1 MISHLRSSESSSASE
16 ILCAN
21 LAQGIHAAAQP
32 LAVLLASLSND
43 YTDRMNTNE
52 LRELTASSAAEIKRV
67 CTLFSCLQQLV
78 LAESIKPQLSPTPL
92 LPLLAYA
99 ADGVNLLFQQ
109 DGISLRS
116 VLPDTCPPVLIHRS
130 RTLQALSRV
139 LLIVHGLSRAQ
150 DTVELIASAFADGV
164 QIVIQNLN
172 LSADPINAETRLSMA
187 VAEANMRSQQARL
200 SLILQPFT
208 VCIELPKAPVASW

>member
-1 MISHLRSSESSSASE
+1 MISHPRSSQPSSASE
-16 ILCAN
+16 ILCSN

-32 LAVLLASLSND
+32 LAVLLASLSKDN
-43 YTDRMNTNE
+43 TDPMNSDE
-52 LRELTASSAAEIKRV
+52 LRELTASSAVEVQRV
-67 CTLFSCLQQLV
+67 CALFSSLQQLV
-78 LAESIKPQLSPTPL
+78 MAESIEPQLSATPL

-116 VLPDTCPPVLIHRS
+116 VLPATCPPVLIHRG

-139 LLIVHGLSRAQ
+139 LLIVHGLSRAH
-150 DTVELIASAFADGV
+150 DTVELIASASANAV

-172 LSADPINAETRLSMA
+172 LSAAAINADERLSMA
-187 VAEANMRSQQARL
+187 VAEANMRSQQAVL
-200 SLILQPFT
+200 SLSLQPFT
-208 VCIELPKAPVASW
+208 VCIELTRAPFAY

>member
-1 MISHLRSSESSSASE
+1 MISHLSESSSASE
-16 ILCAN
+16 ILCSN

-32 LAVLLASLSND
+32 LAVLLASLSKD
-43 YTDRMNTNE
+43 YTDRMNSDE
-52 LRELTASSAAEIKRV
+52 LRELTASSAAEVQRV
-67 CTLFSCLQQLV
+67 CTLFGCLQQLV
-78 LAESIKPQLSPTPL
+78 MAESIKPQLSPIPL

-116 VLPDTCPPVLIHRS
+116 VLPDTCPPVLIHRA

-139 LLIVHGLSRAQ
+139 LLIVHGLSRSR
-150 DTVELIASAFADGV
+150 DTVELIASASANAV

-172 LSADPINAETRLSMA
+172 LSAVMINSEARLSMA
-187 VAEANMRSQQARL
+187 VAEANMRSQQAAL
-200 SLILQPFT
+200 SLSLQPFT
-208 VCIELPKAPVASW
+208 VCIELPRAPFAY

>member
-16 ILCAN
+16 ILCSN

-32 LAVLLASLSND
+32 LAVLLASLSKD
-43 YTDRMNTNE
+43 YTDRMNTDE
-52 LRELTASSAAEIKRV
+52 LRQLTASSAAEVKRV
-67 CTLFSCLQQLV
+67 CTLFSYLQQLV
-78 LAESIKPQLSPTPL
+78 LSESIKPQLSPTAL

-116 VLPDTCPPVLIHRS
+116 VLPDTCPPVLIHRA
-130 RTLQALSRV
+130 RTLEVLSRV

-150 DTVELIASAFADGV
+150 DTVELLASASLNAV

-172 LSADPINAETRLSMA
+172 LSVDMINAETRLSMA
-187 VAEANMRSQQARL
+187 VAEANMRSQQGGL

-208 VCIELPKAPVASW
+208 VCIELPRSSFAY

>member
-1 MISHLRSSESSSASE
+1 MLYS
-16 ILCAN
+16 N

-32 LAVLLASLSND
+32 LAVLLASLSKD
-43 YTDRMNTNE
+43 YTDRMNTDE
-52 LRELTASSAAEIKRV
+52 LRQLTASSATEVKRV
-67 CTLFSCLQQLV
+67 CTLFSYLQQLV
-78 LAESIKPQLSPTPL
+78 LSESIKPQLSPTAL

-116 VLPDTCPPVLIHRS
+116 VLPDTCPPVLIHRA
-130 RTLQALSRV
+130 RTLEVLSRV
-139 LLIVHGLSRAQ
+139 LLIAHGLSRAQ
-150 DTVELIASAFADGV
+150 DTVELLASASLNSV

-172 LSADPINAETRLSMA
+172 LSVDTINADTRLSMA

-208 VCIELPKAPVASW
+208 VCIELPTAPFASW

>member
-1 MISHLRSSESSSASE
+1 MISHPTSRESSSASE
-16 ILCAN
+16 ILCSN

-32 LAVLLASLSND
+32 LAVLRASLSKG
-43 YTDRMNTNE
+43 YTDRMNSDE
-52 LRELTASSAAEIKRV
+52 LRELAASSAAEVQRV

-78 LAESIKPQLSPTPL
+78 MAESIKPQLSLTPL

-99 ADGVNLLFQQ
+99 AEGVNLLFQQ

-116 VLPDTCPPVLIHRS
+116 VLPDTCPPVLIHRA

-150 DTVELIASAFADGV
+150 DTVELIASASANEV

-172 LSADPINAETRLSMA
+172 LSVATINPEARLSMA
-187 VAEANMRSQQARL
+187 VAEANMRSQQAGL
-200 SLILQPFT
+200 SLSLQPFT
-208 VCIELPKAPVASW
+208 VCIELPRAPFA

>member
-1 MISHLRSSESSSASE
+1 MISQPRSSESSSASE
-16 ILCAN
+16 ILCSN

-32 LAVLLASLSND
+32 LAVLLASLSKD
-43 YTDRMNTNE
+43 YTDRMNSDE
-52 LRELTASSAAEIKRV
+52 LRKLTASSAAEVQRV
-67 CTLFSCLQQLV
+67 CTLFSCLQHLV
-78 LAESIKPQLSPTPL
+78 MAESIKPQLSPIPL

-116 VLPDTCPPVLIHRS
+116 VLPDTCPPVLIHRA

-150 DTVELIASAFADGV
+150 DTVELIACASANAV

-172 LSADPINAETRLSMA
+172 LSVDMINAETRLSMA
-187 VAEANMRSQQARL
+187 VAEANMRSQHAGF

-208 VCIELPKAPVASW
+208 VCIELPRASFAY